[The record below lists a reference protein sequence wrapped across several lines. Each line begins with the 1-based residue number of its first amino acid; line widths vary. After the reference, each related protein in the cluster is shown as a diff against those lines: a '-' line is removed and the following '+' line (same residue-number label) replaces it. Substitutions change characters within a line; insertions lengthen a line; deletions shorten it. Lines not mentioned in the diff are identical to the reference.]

1 MEESGQMER
10 IELLE
15 EIKRM
20 LENATEKELDIHKN
34 RCRYP
39 CNGGLVI

>member
-1 MEESGQMER
+1 MEESGKMEK

-20 LENATEKELDIHKN
+20 LENTTEKELDIHKN
-34 RCRYP
+34 RCIYP

>member
-1 MEESGQMER
+1 MEK

-20 LENATEKELDIHKN
+20 LENTTEKELDIHKN
-34 RCRYP
+34 RCIYP